1 MVALFLYLG
10 LFAWNARTGYLDT
23 MAERTGLEIVGYI
36 LSPVVWVK
44 DQCAAYW
51 RRYIALIDVAEENTR
66 LRTELRAA
74 QATATLTVEERAELE
89 RLRTL
94 LRLEALHERPG
105 FAARVIA
112 KRFGPQAVLKTFTV
126 NKGFLDGAI
135 VGTPV
140 VSEAGVVG
148 RILRTAPHAAT
159 VLMLTDPGFRLAV
172 ISQDSRTPGI
182 LTGSTGNQRRL
193 EVAYVAQ
200 NAQIAPGELLITAGV
215 DGGFPKGIPV
225 GIVTQVTPGNEILF
239 LQVHATPLVDLEHLE
254 EVILLQEEG
263 SGPPLLERLPD
274 PVDPDPLLPPG
285 SQLPPQEA
293 GNKPQGE
300 PQSGAAN
307 APGTRQRNRS
317 VEQSPGRRPAPETD
331 ARHRANPPRTP

>member
-1 MVALFLYLG
+1 MVVALFLYLG

-23 MAERTGLEIVGYI
+23 VAERTGLEIVGYVV
-36 LSPVVWVK
+36 SPVVWIK
-44 DQCAAYW
+44 DQCTAYW
-51 RRYIALIDVAEENTR
+51 KSYIALIDVAEENTR
-66 LRTELRAA
+66 LRADMRKA
-74 QATATLTVEERAELE
+74 QAAATMAAEEQAELE
-89 RLRTL
+89 RLRAL
-94 LRLEALHERPG
+94 LRLEALHDRPG

-172 ISQDSRTPGI
+172 LSQDSRTPGI

-200 NAQIAPGELLITAGV
+200 NAQISAGELLITAGV
-215 DGGFPKGIPV
+215 DGGFPKGVPV

-239 LQVHATPLVDLEHLE
+239 LQVQAKPLVDLERLE

-285 SQLPPQEA
+285 SQLPPREA
-293 GNKPQGE
+293 ANKDQGTTPQAGATAAPAAGRPDGRRA
-300 PQSGAAN
+300 PQS
-307 APGTRQRNRS
+307 PR
-317 VEQSPGRRPAPETD
+317 PETEP
-331 ARHRANPPRTP
+331 RRSANPPRTP

>member
-1 MVALFLYLG
+1 MLALFLYLG

-23 MAERTGLEIVGYI
+23 IAERTGLEIVGSI
-36 LSPVVWVK
+36 LSPVVWLR
-44 DQCAAYW
+44 DQCVNYW
-51 RRYIALIDVAEENTR
+51 KSYIALIDVAEENTR
-66 LRTELRAA
+66 LRADLRKA
-74 QATATLTVEERAELE
+74 QTAATLAVEDRAELD
-89 RLRTL
+89 RLRAL
-94 LRLEALHERPG
+94 LRLNALRERPG

-140 VSEAGVVG
+140 ISEAGVVG
-148 RILRTAPHAAT
+148 RILRAAPHAAT
-159 VLMLTDPGFRLAV
+159 VLLLTDPGFRLAV

-182 LTGSTGNQRRL
+182 LTGSIGSQRKL

-200 NAQIAPGELLITAGV
+200 NAHISVEELLITAGV

-239 LQVHATPLVDLEHLE
+239 LQVQAKPLVDLERLE

-285 SQLPPQEA
+285 SHLPPKA
-293 GNKPQGE
+293 PDNKEQMEEQASPA
-300 PQSGAAN
+300 PVPLSGQAN
-307 APGTRQRNRS
+307 
-317 VEQSPGRRPAPETD
+317 ERRPD
-331 ARHRANPPRTP
+331 QNPPPDTRMRRHSHPSTTP

>member
-1 MVALFLYLG
+1 MVVALFLYLG

-23 MAERTGLEIVGYI
+23 VAERTGLEIVGYV

-51 RRYIALIDVAEENTR
+51 RSYIALIDVAEENSR
-66 LRTELRAA
+66 LRADLRKA
-74 QATATLTVEERAELE
+74 QAAATLTAEERAELD
-89 RLRTL
+89 RLRAL
-94 LRLEALHERPG
+94 LRLEALRERPG

-140 VSEAGVVG
+140 VSETGVVG
-148 RILRTAPHAAT
+148 RILRAAPHAAT

-182 LTGSTGNQRRL
+182 LTGSTGNQRKL

-200 NAQIAPGELLITAGV
+200 NAQIAAGELLITAGV
-215 DGGFPKGIPV
+215 DGGFPKGVPV
-225 GIVTQVTPGNEILF
+225 GVVTQVTPGNEILF
-239 LQVHATPLVDLEHLE
+239 LQVQAQPLVDLEHLE
-254 EVILLQEEG
+254 EVILLREEG

-285 SQLPPQEA
+285 SQLPPKDA
-293 GNKPQGE
+293 GADV
-300 PQSGAAN
+300 QSGNARPAEAA
-307 APGTRQRNRS
+307 AAR
-317 VEQSPGRRPAPETD
+317 PGREVERAPDQTARPENGSRRPV
-331 ARHRANPPRTP
+331 NPPRTP

>member
-1 MVALFLYLG
+1 MAVALFLYLG

-23 MAERTGLEIVGYI
+23 VAERTGLEIVGYI

-44 DQCAAYW
+44 DQCVSYW
-51 RRYIALIDVAEENTR
+51 NRYIALIDVAEENTR
-66 LRTELRAA
+66 LRADVRRAQTA
-74 QATATLTVEERAELE
+74 ATLAAEERAELD
-89 RLRTL
+89 RLRAL

-140 VSEAGVVG
+140 VNETGVVG
-148 RILRTAPHAAT
+148 RILRAAPHAAT

-182 LTGSTGNQRRL
+182 LTGSTGNQRKL

-200 NAQIAPGELLITAGV
+200 NAQIAAGELLITAGV

-225 GIVTQVTPGNEILF
+225 GVVTQVTPGNEILF
-239 LQVHATPLVDLEHLE
+239 LQVQASPLVNLERLE

-285 SQLPPQEA
+285 SQLPPRETGDKERTEPPTAPAA
-293 GNKPQGE
+293 GRGAGRTGE
-300 PQSGAAN
+300 SAPARTPLPDPGAR
-307 APGTRQRNRS
+307 PGPRS
-317 VEQSPGRRPAPETD
+317 V
-331 ARHRANPPRTP
+331 RTP

>member
-23 MAERTGLEIVGYI
+23 VAERTGLEIVGYV

-44 DQCAAYW
+44 DQCVAYW
-51 RRYIALIDVAEENTR
+51 RSYIALIDVAEENAR
-66 LRTELRAA
+66 LRVDVRKA
-74 QATATLTVEERAELE
+74 QAAATLAAEERAELE
-89 RLRTL
+89 RLRAL

-126 NKGFLDGAI
+126 SKGFLDGAI

-140 VSEAGVVG
+140 VNEAGVVG
-148 RILRTAPHAAT
+148 RILRAAPHAAT

-182 LTGSTGNQRRL
+182 LTGSTGNQRKL

-200 NAQIAPGELLITAGV
+200 NAQISAGELLITAGV

-225 GIVTQVTPGNEILF
+225 GVVTQVTPGNEILF
-239 LQVHATPLVDLEHLE
+239 LQVQARPLVDLERLE

-285 SQLPPQEA
+285 SQLPPREA
-293 GNKPQGE
+293 DAKSQ
-300 PQSGAAN
+300 A
-307 APGTRQRNRS
+307 
-317 VEQSPGRRPAPETD
+317 EQPTSPATVRRPGSADERNPGQSSVPET
-331 ARHRANPPRTP
+331 RTRRGSNPPRTP